1 MTVTVQISTSSAH
14 RGRDLARNNSIT
26 LAVQQSLERDGVAQK
41 DIQTTGL
48 SLQENYPPSPA
59 GFEVGDEV
67 SATLHNLTRAG
78 AAIDD
83 AVSTAG
89 DAGRLDGV
97 TFSMSDTSPL
107 MGAAR
112 QRAVALARADAE
124 QLAVY
129 AGERVVGLHS
139 LTDQTDQEPSAAFPG
154 RLGPAAGSASRAA
167 VPAEPGTQ
175 QLSVVVSGLFGTS
188 AAGKRLRSPIAR
200 EGEGGRRKT
209 SFGKKLGDENVLCPS
224 AFCQRPL
231 HPSAICGA
239 P

>member
-1 MTVTVQISTSSAH
+1 MTVTVQISTSGAH
-14 RGRDLARNNSIT
+14 AAATLARNNSIT

-48 SLQENYPPSPA
+48 SLQENLSAESCRLRGRRRSVGNPSQS
-59 GFEVGDEV
+59 D
-67 SATLHNLTRAG
+67 RAG

-124 QLAVY
+124 QLAAA

-139 LTDQTDQEPSAAFPG
+139 LTDQTDQNPQPLSPDV
-154 RLGPAAGSASRAA
+154 LPAAGSASRAA
-167 VPAEPGTQ
+167 VPVEPGTQ
-175 QLSVVVSGLFGTS
+175 QLSVVVSAVWDVS
-188 AAGKRLRSPIAR
+188 R
-200 EGEGGRRKT
+200 
-209 SFGKKLGDENVLCPS
+209 
-224 AFCQRPL
+224 
-231 HPSAICGA
+231 
-239 P
+239 